1 MGFST
6 LVRICNLRY
15 FFALRIVAEVTALVE
30 IDSGAQKTPAFRS
43 GWPVFKVGQ
52 HAF

>member
-15 FFALRIVAEVTALVE
+15 FFALRIVAKVTAVVE
-30 IDSGAQKTPAFRS
+30 IDFSSQKGPRFSFGKA
-43 GWPVFKVGQ
+43 GP
-52 HAF
+52 